1 MKRPRILIS
10 GYYGFGNAGD
20 EAMLTAILGALYE
33 REPNA
38 VVTVIS
44 GNPARTRETHGVQ
57 AISRL
62 AMPRILREVSRCDLL
77 ISGGG
82 SLLQDVT
89 SKRSLYYYLGIIRL
103 ALWCK
108 KPVFLYA
115 QGIGPLFRPAAR
127 NTVRDVLNRTQAITV
142 RDKGSQELLTELG
155 VTTPP
160 IAVTADA
167 VLAMHPGD
175 PDIGR
180 MLMRRYGVCGV
191 APKIGV
197 SVRQWPGNGQYKH
210 KLAQACDEL
219 QHRTEGQIIF
229 VPMQYPE
236 DKVAA
241 EDIASAMKKP
251 AVVLDE
257 AYTTAEL
264 MGIIGAMDVVIGIR
278 LHALIFAALMGVPSV
293 GISYDPKVDR
303 FLESVGEKAIATIDN
318 VDADALAELTLKRL
332 QQGISDTERKQV
344 AILRSRSEATADYAL
359 RLLGR
364 EKHNDSTHRETI

>member
-160 IAVTADA
+160 ITVTADA

-180 MLMRRYGVCGV
+180 MLMRRYGVSGI

-197 SVRQWPGNGQYKH
+197 SVREWPGNGQYKH
-210 KLAQACDEL
+210 KLVQACDEL

-236 DKVAA
+236 DKAAA
-241 EDIASAMKKP
+241 EDIASAMQKP

-264 MGIIGAMDVVIGIR
+264 MGIIGALDVLVGIR

-303 FLESVGEKAIATIDN
+303 FLESVGEKAIATIDTVD
-318 VDADALAELTLKRL
+318 VDALVELTLKRL
-332 QQGISDTERKQV
+332 QAGVSDTERKQI

>member
-1 MKRPRILIS
+1 MKRPSILIS

-160 IAVTADA
+160 ITVTADA

-180 MLMRRYGVCGV
+180 MLMRRYGISGI

-197 SVRQWPGNGQYKH
+197 SVREWRGNGQYKQ

-219 QHRTEGQIIF
+219 QHRTDGQIIF

-257 AYTTAEL
+257 SYTTAEL

-303 FLESVGEKAIATIDN
+303 FLESVGENAIATIDN

-364 EKHNDSTHRETI
+364 EKHNDSTHR